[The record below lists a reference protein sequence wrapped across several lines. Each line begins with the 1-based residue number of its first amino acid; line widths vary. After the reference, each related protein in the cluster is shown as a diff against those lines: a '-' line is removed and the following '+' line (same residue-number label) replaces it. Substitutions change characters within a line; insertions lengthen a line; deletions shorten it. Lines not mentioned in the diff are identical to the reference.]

1 MEEGEDACFGILCIL
16 MKYICHSMSDNV
28 IFVPLP
34 MWVMKLWIDW
44 YAIHFTQVGA
54 CLVSQE
60 GIILGEDEAVLLQN
74 ALYTLLC
81 IRVCINLIMRVPG
94 VLGLWSVVCA
104 DKCWSVNVY
113 SRGTFMLEIHYP
125 YSITSILFFAKSIT
139 FSCLVHTLDGLVPVL
154 LFQSYIQEQE

>member
-28 IFVPLP
+28 FFVPLP

-81 IRVCINLIMRVPG
+81 IRVCINLIRRVPG
-94 VLGLWSVVCA
+94 VLGLWSVLINAGVCMFIPVLHVGN
-104 DKCWSVNVY
+104 S
-113 SRGTFMLEIHYP
+113 LP
-125 YSITSILFFAKSIT
+125 ILHNFHPFFFAKSIT